1 MIVITGYGDVQ
12 LAVRALRAGVMD
24 FIEKPFNNQDLLDRI
39 HQALHLDKK
48 NRHAEQQRYEHQAML
63 AALTQRERMVLDL
76 MLDGAS
82 NKQIAAKLQI
92 SRKTLDIHRYRI
104 LKKMQAAN
112 IAELAKKVL
121 IARRLIPPDFKFV
134 ST

>member
-104 LKKMQAAN
+104 LKKCRQPILQN
-112 IAELAKKVL
+112 WQK
-121 IARRLIPPDFKFV
+121 RY
-134 ST
+134 